1 MHARRQFAL
10 LIVFVIAGSRA
21 SAAALPGPGLGPC
34 SPVVDTS
41 ELTSLQSDCIWTAQD
56 AVGSKQRVRIAA
68 TRDRDAEPGTL
79 SLFAATGSSPAPDPP
94 GVSPG
99 LQLQLERL
107 ILVGFAYAGTGAT
120 EPLLWPLGLLRQ
132 AGTVLNLT
140 DVRLVTRDQAVFNSW
155 LHIFTTDAGA
165 MYWTDNS
172 TFLHIHHWTDGKT
185 TLDSVG
191 LLMETPAQQNS
202 QQLPSPYISNCILGA
217 TNSTL
222 VPALLT
228 NAAKETPQPLLV
240 YLTTNVSLGVFPK
253 LPATGV
259 QINRPVIFVG
269 LQSLVTSIDF
279 QMAVNQLNETGS
291 KYSNVTFVGVVLEN
305 LAPGDTVTGAVA
317 PPFSITISNNVWAA
331 YYNRWAQK
339 AGKGSTDA
347 DGTCGRQH
355 RGCMISSCCSNSD
368 SSSSGPCSRQPC
380 ATDHL
385 QDDAGP

>member
-1 MHARRQFAL
+1 
-10 LIVFVIAGSRA
+10 
-21 SAAALPGPGLGPC
+21 
-34 SPVVDTS
+34 
-41 ELTSLQSDCIWTAQD
+41 
-56 AVGSKQRVRIAA
+56 
-68 TRDRDAEPGTL
+68 
-79 SLFAATGSSPAPDPP
+79 
-94 GVSPG
+94 
-99 LQLQLERL
+99 
-107 ILVGFAYAGTGAT
+107 
-120 EPLLWPLGLLRQ
+120 
-132 AGTVLNLT
+132 
-140 DVRLVTRDQAVFNSW
+140 
-155 LHIFTTDAGA
+155 
-165 MYWTDNS
+165 
-172 TFLHIHHWTDGKT
+172 
-185 TLDSVG
+185 
-191 LLMETPAQQNS
+191 METPAQQNS